1 MKQSFP
7 YVVLISSLTLA
18 VSAAYYSVFGISKL
32 FSAQAI
38 AVAIMAGAL
47 EASKLIT
54 ATYLHRYWK
63 HLNILFKTYLT
74 SAVIILMFITSL
86 GIYGFLTSAYQTTAN
101 ELFIINKE
109 VSVIEMKKSR
119 YTEQLNGYT
128 SEKNQLAESITELT
142 KGLSN
147 NKVQW
152 RDKETNQIITST
164 SSKTRKVLQT
174 QLNDFK
180 DQRNIVSIKIE
191 SLTDSI
197 TKLDLQVLDLESNS
211 EVANEIGP
219 LKYVSELMEKPM
231 NQVVNWFILIFIFVF
246 DPLAIVLLIA
256 ANKAFDIKSL
266 TTKKNIYVETV
277 NKDAFRPPHPS
288 DAEQWDEAETD
299 KRMDVIGQN
308 GNEGLHYED
317 DKEKATLKRRATG
330 QHIT

>member
-1 MKQSFP
+1 MKHSFP

-256 ANKAFDIKSL
+256 ANKAFDIS
-266 TTKKNIYVETV
+266 
-277 NKDAFRPPHPS
+277 H
-288 DAEQWDEAETD
+288 
-299 KRMDVIGQN
+299 
-308 GNEGLHYED
+308 
-317 DKEKATLKRRATG
+317 
-330 QHIT
+330 